1 MMNNQDPDTDR
12 IERNRILA
20 ELDVDAAL
28 SWVPGLSR
36 EGILAGMH
44 KARYECPDIA
54 PELRHASG
62 EWLRC
67 MGFSRL
73 RGLPLL
79 PLGELPE

>member
-1 MMNNQDPDTDR
+1 MQEIDCT
-12 IERNRILA
+12 ERNRILA

-36 EGILAGMH
+36 EEILVGMH

-62 EWLRC
+62 EWLRQR
-67 MGFSRL
+67 GFCRTHG
-73 RGLPLL
+73 RPLL
-79 PLGELPE
+79 PFGELPA